1 MNLRPFIATWLAG
14 LLLAACLHR
23 NSPTATQAPKAERQH
38 YGMPAVPPSLK
49 EPGERADYV
58 VKHYWERYD
67 FGREPETKD
76 STFLE
81 QAFVDYAAVLPLAD
95 STCADKSI
103 AKLVNA
109 SANASYRERLMSLAR
124 HYLEHPQ
131 SPIRN
136 EMIYTMFL
144 RRYAALPSLSPEQ
157 RERALYMSRQLSKN
171 LPGRQAA
178 DFAYT
183 TRKGQK
189 GTLHTTKA
197 ERLLLV
203 FYDPDCENCHR
214 LLAEAMQ
221 SGWLT
226 DNRQLK
232 VMTVYAGTDTMA
244 WRKERMLLPEA
255 WTDAH
260 APGIEQQQ
268 LYYIPATPAFYLL
281 DGNKKVVLK
290 DATPEQLQ
298 DAMMP

>member
-1 MNLRPFIATWLAG
+1 MSMKPVITALLTWL
-14 LLLAACLHR
+14 LLTACLHR
-23 NSPTATQAPKAERQH
+23 NSPTAVNTPKAERQH

-49 EPGERADYV
+49 EPEERADYV
-58 VKHYWERYD
+58 VEHYWERYD
-67 FGREPETKD
+67 FEREHEAED

-109 SANASYRERLMSLAR
+109 SDNAGYRERIMSLAR
-124 HYLEHPQ
+124 HYLGHPQ
-131 SPIRN
+131 SPVRN

-144 RRYAALPSLSPEQ
+144 RRYAALPSLAPEQ
-157 RERALYMSRQLSKN
+157 RERALYMSHQLSKN

-189 GTLHTTKA
+189 GTLHTTTGR
-197 ERLLLV
+197 RLLIV
-203 FYDPDCENCHR
+203 FYDPDCDNCHR
-214 LLAEAMQ
+214 ILAEVMQ
-221 SGWLT
+221 TGRL
-226 DNRQLK
+226 DGNPDLR
-232 VMTVYAGTDTMA
+232 VMAVYAGTDTEA
-244 WRKERMLLPEA
+244 WSKERMQLPEE

-260 APGIEQQQ
+260 APEIEQKQ

-281 DGNKKVVLK
+281 DEDKKVVLK

-298 DAMMP
+298 EVIMP